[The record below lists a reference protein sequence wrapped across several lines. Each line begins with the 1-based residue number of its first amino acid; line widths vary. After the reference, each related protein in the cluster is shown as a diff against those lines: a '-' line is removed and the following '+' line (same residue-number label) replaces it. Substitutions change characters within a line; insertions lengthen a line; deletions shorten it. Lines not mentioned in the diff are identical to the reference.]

1 MKETSRKALRNML
14 QDGGVIAAP
23 GAYDA
28 WSAVMI
34 QKAGFPA
41 VYMTGYGVVASLL
54 GKPDIGLVTMVE
66 MARAAHNIVSAV
78 DVPVIA
84 DADAGY
90 GAALN
95 VMRTVY
101 EYERAGVAAIQ
112 FEDQVVNKRCGHM
125 EGKQLISLEEMV
137 VRIKAALAARTDPDM
152 VLIART
158 DARAVLGLD
167 EALRRAKAFAEA
179 GADVI
184 FLEAPCSREEMRRIC
199 AEVDAPLM
207 ANMVDGGKTPLL
219 SVEELREMGF
229 RLVIYPL
236 IPLYA
241 ATKNCMEALTA
252 LRTSGDSN
260 RVQERL
266 VDFSTFNA
274 MISLDELRQLE
285 ASFTGNE

>member
-1 MKETSRKALRNML
+1 ML
-14 QDGGVIAAP
+14 QGGGVIAAP

-34 QKAGFPA
+34 EKAGFPA

-54 GKPDIGLVTMVE
+54 GKPDIGLITMSE

-78 DVPVIA
+78 DIPVIA

-101 EYERAGVAAIQ
+101 EYERANVAAIQ

-137 VRIKAALAARTDPDM
+137 VRIKAARTARKDPDL

-167 EALRRAKAFAEA
+167 EALRRAKAYVEA

-184 FLEAPCSREEMRRIC
+184 FLEAPYSREEMQRIC
-199 AEVDAPLM
+199 AEIDAPLL

-219 SVEELREMGF
+219 SVEELQTMGF

-241 ATKNCMEALTA
+241 ATKNCMEALAA
-252 LRTSGDSN
+252 LKASGDSN
-260 RVQERL
+260 RVQDRL
-266 VDFSTFNA
+266 VDFNTFNA
-274 MISLDELRQLE
+274 MISLDELRRLE
-285 ASFTGNE
+285 ASFTGDI

>member
-1 MKETSRKALRNML
+1 MRENPRKQLRNMMKS
-14 QDGGVIAAP
+14 GIITAP

-34 QKAGFPA
+34 EKAGFPA

-54 GKPDIGLVTMVE
+54 GKPDIGLITMAE
-66 MARAAHNIVSAV
+66 MARTAHNIVSAV
-78 DVPVIA
+78 NIPVIA

-101 EYERAGVAAIQ
+101 EYEMAGVAAIQ

-137 VRIKAALAARTDPDM
+137 VRIKAARAARQDPDL

-158 DARAVLGLD
+158 DARAVLGFE
-167 EALRRAKAFAEA
+167 EAIRRAKAYAEA

-184 FLEAPCSREEMRRIC
+184 FLEAPCSREEMQRVC
-199 AEVDAPLM
+199 AELDVPLL
-207 ANMVDGGKTPLL
+207 ANLVDGGKTPLL
-219 SVEELREMGF
+219 SVEELQSMGY

-241 ATKNCMEALTA
+241 ATKNCMSALEV
-252 LRTSGDSN
+252 LKTSGDSN
-260 RVQERL
+260 QVQDKL
-266 VDFSTFNA
+266 VDFNSFNT
-274 MISLDELRQLE
+274 MISLNELRRLE
-285 ASFTGNE
+285 ESFAGEK